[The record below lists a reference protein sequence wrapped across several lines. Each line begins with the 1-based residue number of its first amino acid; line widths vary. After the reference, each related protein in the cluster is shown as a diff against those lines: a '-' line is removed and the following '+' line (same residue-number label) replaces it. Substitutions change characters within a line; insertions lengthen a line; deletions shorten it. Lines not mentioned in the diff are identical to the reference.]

1 MAGHSKWA
9 NIKHRK
15 ARQDAKRG
23 AVFTKIIRE
32 LTVAAKEGGPIVED
46 NPRLRLA
53 YDKALS
59 ANMAKDTINRAIQR
73 GAGGQEGQNLE
84 EVVYE
89 GYAPGGVA
97 VLIKTLTDNKNR
109 TVSEI
114 RHAFTKY
121 GGNLGTSGSVAYMF
135 EAKGKILVS
144 ADSSNDDFYELA
156 LEHGA
161 TDLVDLDEG
170 KSEIVCDPKDLS
182 NLKEKLTENGY
193 EVDASEVVMEA
204 ETNISLDAEQS
215 EKNIKL
221 TDVLEDL
228 DDVQEVFTN
237 AELDQSCLLYTSPSP
252 RDLSTS
258 RMPSSA

>member
-32 LTVAAKEGGPIVED
+32 LTVAAKDGGPVIED

-53 YDKALS
+53 HEKALS

-84 EVVYE
+84 EVIYE
-89 GYAPGGVA
+89 GYAPGGIA
-97 VLIKTLTDNKNR
+97 VYIKTLTDNKNR

-121 GGNLGTSGSVAYMF
+121 GGNLGTSGSVAYLF
-135 EAKGKILVS
+135 EAKGKLLVKS
-144 ADSSNDDFYELA
+144 D
-156 LEHGA
+156 A
-161 TDLVDLDEG
+161 TDEKLYEVAIENGADDINDIDG
-170 KSEIVCDPKDLS
+170 DKTEIVCDPKNIS
-182 NLKEKLTENGY
+182 GLKEMVEKSGFEIEASEIVMETEN
-193 EVDASEVVMEA
+193 
-204 ETNISLDAEQS
+204 NISLDEEQS
-215 EKNIKL
+215 EKNMKL
-221 TDVLEDL
+221 TDALEDL
-228 DDVQEVFTN
+228 DDIQEVFTN
-237 AELDQSCLLYTSPSP
+237 ADLDESVF
-252 RDLSTS
+252 
-258 RMPSSA
+258 AE

>member
-182 NLKEKLTENGY
+182 NLKEKLTENDY
-193 EVDASEVVMEA
+193 VVDAS
-204 ETNISLDAEQS
+204 T
-215 EKNIKL
+215 
-221 TDVLEDL
+221 T
-228 DDVQEVFTN
+228 
-237 AELDQSCLLYTSPSP
+237 
-252 RDLSTS
+252 
-258 RMPSSA
+258 

>member
-32 LTVAAKEGGPIVED
+32 LTVAAKEGGAIVED

-161 TDLVDLDEG
+161 TDLVDLNEG

-182 NLKEKLTENGY
+182 NLKEKLTENDY
-193 EVDASEVVMEA
+193 AVDASEVVMEA
-204 ETNISLDAEQS
+204 ETNINLDAEQS

-237 AELDQSCLLYTSPSP
+237 AELDQSVFS
-252 RDLSTS
+252 
-258 RMPSSA
+258 

>member
-32 LTVAAKEGGPIVED
+32 LTVAAKDGGPVIED

-53 YDKALS
+53 HDKALS

-84 EVVYE
+84 EVIYE
-89 GYAPGGVA
+89 GYAPGGIA
-97 VLIKTLTDNKNR
+97 VYIKTLTDNKNR

-121 GGNLGTSGSVAYMF
+121 GGNLGTSGSVAYLF
-135 EAKGKILVS
+135 EAKGKLLVKS
-144 ADSSNDDFYELA
+144 D
-156 LEHGA
+156 A
-161 TDLVDLDEG
+161 TDEKLYEVAIENGADDINDIDG
-170 KSEIVCDPKDLS
+170 DKTEIVCDPKNIS
-182 NLKEKLTENGY
+182 GLKEIVEKSGFEIEASEIVMETEN
-193 EVDASEVVMEA
+193 
-204 ETNISLDAEQS
+204 NISLDEEQS
-215 EKNIKL
+215 EKNMKL
-221 TDVLEDL
+221 TDALEDL

-237 AELDQSCLLYTSPSP
+237 ADLDESVF
-252 RDLSTS
+252 
-258 RMPSSA
+258 AE

>member
-23 AVFTKIIRE
+23 AAFTKIIRE
-32 LTVAAKEGGPIVED
+32 LTVAAKDGGPVIED

-84 EVVYE
+84 EVIYE
-89 GYAPGGVA
+89 GYAPGGIA
-97 VLIKTLTDNKNR
+97 VYIKTLTDNKNR

-121 GGNLGTSGSVAYMF
+121 GGNLGTAGSVAYLF
-135 EAKGKILVS
+135 EAIGKLLVKS
-144 ADSSNDDFYELA
+144 D
-156 LEHGA
+156 A
-161 TDLVDLDEG
+161 TDEELYEVAIENGANDINDIDG
-170 KSEIVCDPKDLS
+170 SKTEIVCDPK
-182 NLKEKLTENGY
+182 NIAELKEMVEKAGFDIE
-193 EVDASEVVMEA
+193 ASEVVMEA
-204 ETNISLDAEQS
+204 ENNISLDEEQS
-215 EKNIKL
+215 EKNMKL
-221 TDVLEDL
+221 TDALEDL

-237 AELDQSCLLYTSPSP
+237 ADLDESVFTE
-252 RDLSTS
+252 
-258 RMPSSA
+258 

>member
-32 LTVAAKEGGPIVED
+32 LTVAAKDGGPVIED

-53 YDKALS
+53 HDKALS

-84 EVVYE
+84 EVIYE
-89 GYAPGGVA
+89 GYAPGGIA
-97 VLIKTLTDNKNR
+97 VYIKTLTDNKNR

-121 GGNLGTSGSVAYMF
+121 GGNLGTSGSVAYLF
-135 EAKGKILVS
+135 EAKGKLLVKS
-144 ADSSNDDFYELA
+144 D
-156 LEHGA
+156 A
-161 TDLVDLDEG
+161 TDEKLYEVAIENGADDINDIDGDKTEIICDPKNISGLKEMVEKSG
-170 KSEIVCDPKDLS
+170 FEIEASEIVM
-182 NLKEKLTENGY
+182 ETEN
-193 EVDASEVVMEA
+193 
-204 ETNISLDAEQS
+204 NISLDEEQS
-215 EKNIKL
+215 EKNMKL
-221 TDVLEDL
+221 TDALEDL

-237 AELDQSCLLYTSPSP
+237 ADLDESVF
-252 RDLSTS
+252 
-258 RMPSSA
+258 AE

>member
-32 LTVAAKEGGPIVED
+32 LTVAAKEGGAIVED

-161 TDLVDLDEG
+161 TDLIDLDEG

-182 NLKEKLTENGY
+182 NLKEKLAENDY
-193 EVDASEVVMEA
+193 AVDASEVVMEA
-204 ETNISLDAEQS
+204 ETNINLDAEQS

-221 TDVLEDL
+221 TDILEDL

-237 AELDQSCLLYTSPSP
+237 AELDQSVFS
-252 RDLSTS
+252 
-258 RMPSSA
+258 

>member
-32 LTVAAKEGGPIVED
+32 LTVAAKEGGAIVED

-84 EVVYE
+84 EVIYE

-144 ADSSNDDFYELA
+144 VDSSNDDFYELA

-182 NLKEKLTENGY
+182 NLKEKLTENDY
-193 EVDASEVVMEA
+193 AVDASEVVMEA
-204 ETNISLDAEQS
+204 ETNINLDSEQS

-237 AELDQSCLLYTSPSP
+237 AELDQSVFS
-252 RDLSTS
+252 
-258 RMPSSA
+258 

>member
-15 ARQDAKRG
+15 ARQDAKKG

-32 LTVAAKEGGPIVED
+32 LTVAAKDGGPIIED

-53 YDKALS
+53 HDKALS
-59 ANMAKDTINRAIQR
+59 ANMTKDTINRAIQR

-84 EVVYE
+84 EVIYE

-97 VLIKTLTDNKNR
+97 VYIKTLTDNKNR

-121 GGNLGTSGSVAYMF
+121 GGNLGTAGSVAYLF
-135 EAKGKILVS
+135 EAKGKLLINSDASDEKLYDVAIENG
-144 ADSSNDDFYELA
+144 ADDINDID
-156 LEHGA
+156 
-161 TDLVDLDEG
+161 VG
-170 KSEIVCDPKDLS
+170 KTEIVCEPKDIS
-182 NLKEKLTENGY
+182 ELKAMIEKAGFKIE
-193 EVDASEVVMEA
+193 ASEIVMEA
-204 ETNISLDAEQS
+204 ENNISLDEEQS
-215 EKNIKL
+215 EKNMKL
-221 TDVLEDL
+221 TDALEDL

-237 AELDQSCLLYTSPSP
+237 ADLDESVFIK
-252 RDLSTS
+252 
-258 RMPSSA
+258 

>member
-32 LTVAAKEGGPIVED
+32 LTVAAKDGGPVIED

-53 YDKALS
+53 HDKALA

-84 EVVYE
+84 EVIYE
-89 GYAPGGVA
+89 GYAPGGIA
-97 VLIKTLTDNKNR
+97 VYIKTLTDNKNR

-121 GGNLGTSGSVAYMF
+121 GGNLGTSGSVAYLF
-135 EAKGKILVS
+135 EAKGKLLIKS
-144 ADSSNDDFYELA
+144 D
-156 LEHGA
+156 A
-161 TDLVDLDEG
+161 TDEKLYEIAIENGADDINDIDGV
-170 KSEIVCDPKDLS
+170 KTEIVCDPKNIS
-182 NLKEKLTENGY
+182 GLKEMVEQAGFEIEASEIVMETEN
-193 EVDASEVVMEA
+193 
-204 ETNISLDAEQS
+204 NISLDEEQS
-215 EKNIKL
+215 EKNMKL
-221 TDVLEDL
+221 TDALEDL

-237 AELDQSCLLYTSPSP
+237 ADLDESVF
-252 RDLSTS
+252 
-258 RMPSSA
+258 AE

>member
-1 MAGHSKWA
+1 MLFRS
-9 NIKHRK
+9 
-15 ARQDAKRG
+15 RQDAKRG

-182 NLKEKLTENGY
+182 NLKEKLTENDY
-193 EVDASEVVMEA
+193 AVDASEVVMEA
-204 ETNISLDAEQS
+204 ETNINLDAEQS

-237 AELDQSCLLYTSPSP
+237 AELDQSVFS
-252 RDLSTS
+252 
-258 RMPSSA
+258 

>member
-193 EVDASEVVMEA
+193 AVDASEVVMEA
-204 ETNISLDAEQS
+204 ETNINLDAEQS
-215 EKNIKL
+215 EKNMKL

-237 AELDQSCLLYTSPSP
+237 AELDQSVFS
-252 RDLSTS
+252 
-258 RMPSSA
+258 

>member
-32 LTVAAKEGGPIVED
+32 LTVAAKDGGGIIED

-59 ANMAKDTINRAIQR
+59 ANMTKDTINRAIQR

-84 EVVYE
+84 EVLYE

-97 VLIKTLTDNKNR
+97 VLVKTLTDNKNR
-109 TVSEI
+109 TVSEV
-114 RHAFTKY
+114 RHAFSKF
-121 GGNLGTSGSVAYMF
+121 GGNLGTSGSVAYLF
-135 EAKGKILVS
+135 ESKGKLLVNS
-144 ADSSNDDFYELA
+144 TLENETFY
-156 LEHGA
+156 
-161 TDLVDLDEG
+161 DLVIENGAEDLDQVSDEQIEIVCQP
-170 KSEIVCDPKDLS
+170 KDVSNLKRVLEESEFSVEASEIV
-182 NLKEKLTENGY
+182 
-193 EVDASEVVMEA
+193 MEA
-204 ETNISLDAEQS
+204 DNSVSLDPEQS
-215 EKNIKL
+215 EKNMKL
-221 TDVLEDL
+221 TDALEDL

-237 AELDQSCLLYTSPSP
+237 ADLDVSVFE
-252 RDLSTS
+252 
-258 RMPSSA
+258 

>member
-121 GGNLGTSGSVAYMF
+121 GGNLGTAGSVAYMF

-182 NLKEKLTENGY
+182 NLKEKLTENNY
-193 EVDASEVVMEA
+193 VVDASEVVMEA
-204 ETNISLDAEQS
+204 ENNINLDVEQS

-237 AELDQSCLLYTSPSP
+237 AELDQSVFS
-252 RDLSTS
+252 
-258 RMPSSA
+258 

>member
-15 ARQDAKRG
+15 ERQDAKRG

-182 NLKEKLTENGY
+182 NLKEKLTENDY
-193 EVDASEVVMEA
+193 AVDASEVVMEA
-204 ETNISLDAEQS
+204 ETNINLDAEQS

-237 AELDQSCLLYTSPSP
+237 AELDQSVFS
-252 RDLSTS
+252 
-258 RMPSSA
+258 

>member
-32 LTVAAKEGGPIVED
+32 LTVAAKDGGGIIED

-59 ANMAKDTINRAIQR
+59 ANMTKDTINRAIQR

-84 EVVYE
+84 EVLYE

-97 VLIKTLTDNKNR
+97 VLVKTLTDNKNR
-109 TVSEI
+109 TVSEV
-114 RHAFTKY
+114 RHAFSKY
-121 GGNLGTSGSVAYMF
+121 GGNLGTSGSVAYLF
-135 EAKGKILVS
+135 EAKGKLLVNATLDKES
-144 ADSSNDDFYELA
+144 LYELVI
-156 LEHGA
+156 ENGA
-161 TDLVDLDEG
+161 DDLDQVTDEQIEIVCQP
-170 KSEIVCDPKDLS
+170 KDVSNLKRVLEESEFKVEASEIV
-182 NLKEKLTENGY
+182 
-193 EVDASEVVMEA
+193 MEA
-204 ETNISLDAEQS
+204 DNSISLDPEQS
-215 EKNIKL
+215 EKNMKL
-221 TDVLEDL
+221 TDALEDL

-237 AELDQSCLLYTSPSP
+237 ADLDASVFE
-252 RDLSTS
+252 
-258 RMPSSA
+258 

>member
-182 NLKEKLTENGY
+182 NLKEKLTENDY
-193 EVDASEVVMEA
+193 AVDASEVVMEA
-204 ETNISLDAEQS
+204 ETNINLDAEQS

-237 AELDQSCLLYTSPSP
+237 AELDRSVFS
-252 RDLSTS
+252 
-258 RMPSSA
+258 

>member
-32 LTVAAKEGGPIVED
+32 LTVAAKDGGGIIED

-59 ANMAKDTINRAIQR
+59 ANMTKDTINRAIQR

-84 EVVYE
+84 EVLYE

-97 VLIKTLTDNKNR
+97 VLVKTLTDNKNR
-109 TVSEI
+109 TVSEV
-114 RHAFTKY
+114 RHAFSKY
-121 GGNLGTSGSVAYMF
+121 GGNLGTSGSVAYLF
-135 EAKGKILVS
+135 EAKGKLLVNATLDNES
-144 ADSSNDDFYELA
+144 LYELVI
-156 LEHGA
+156 ENGA
-161 TDLVDLDEG
+161 DDLDQVTDEQIEIVCQP
-170 KSEIVCDPKDLS
+170 KDISNLKRVLEESEFKVEASEIV
-182 NLKEKLTENGY
+182 
-193 EVDASEVVMEA
+193 MEA
-204 ETNISLDAEQS
+204 DNSISLDQEQS
-215 EKNIKL
+215 EKNMKL
-221 TDVLEDL
+221 TDALEDL

-237 AELDQSCLLYTSPSP
+237 ADLDASVFE
-252 RDLSTS
+252 
-258 RMPSSA
+258 

>member
-32 LTVAAKEGGPIVED
+32 LTVAAKDGGPVIED

-53 YDKALS
+53 HDKALS

-84 EVVYE
+84 EVIYE
-89 GYAPGGVA
+89 GYAPGGIA
-97 VLIKTLTDNKNR
+97 VYIKTLTDNKNR

-121 GGNLGTSGSVAYMF
+121 GGNLGTSGSVAYLF
-135 EAKGKILVS
+135 EAKGKLLVKS
-144 ADSSNDDFYELA
+144 D
-156 LEHGA
+156 A
-161 TDLVDLDEG
+161 TDEKLYEVAIENGADDINDIDG
-170 KSEIVCDPKDLS
+170 DKTEIVCDPK
-182 NLKEKLTENGY
+182 NIPGLKEMVEKSGFEIEASEIVMETEN
-193 EVDASEVVMEA
+193 
-204 ETNISLDAEQS
+204 NISLDEEQS
-215 EKNIKL
+215 EKNMKL
-221 TDVLEDL
+221 TDALEDL

-237 AELDQSCLLYTSPSP
+237 ADLDESVF
-252 RDLSTS
+252 
-258 RMPSSA
+258 AE

>member
-32 LTVAAKEGGPIVED
+32 LTVAAKDGGGIIED

-59 ANMAKDTINRAIQR
+59 ANMTKDTINRAIQR

-84 EVVYE
+84 EVLYE

-97 VLIKTLTDNKNR
+97 VLVKTLTDNKNR
-109 TVSEI
+109 TVSEV
-114 RHAFTKY
+114 RHAFSKY
-121 GGNLGTSGSVAYMF
+121 GGNLGTSGSVAYLF
-135 EAKGKILVS
+135 EAKGKLLVNATLENES
-144 ADSSNDDFYELA
+144 LYELVV
-156 LEHGA
+156 ENGA
-161 TDLVDLDEG
+161 DDLDQVSNEQIEIVCQP
-170 KSEIVCDPKDLS
+170 KDVSNLKRVLEESKFKVEASEIV
-182 NLKEKLTENGY
+182 
-193 EVDASEVVMEA
+193 MEA
-204 ETNISLDAEQS
+204 DNSISLDPEQS
-215 EKNIKL
+215 EKNMKL
-221 TDVLEDL
+221 TDALEDL

-237 AELDQSCLLYTSPSP
+237 ADLDASVFE
-252 RDLSTS
+252 
-258 RMPSSA
+258 

>member
-144 ADSSNDDFYELA
+144 TDSSNDDFYELA

-193 EVDASEVVMEA
+193 AVDASEVVMEA
-204 ETNISLDAEQS
+204 ETNINLDAEQS

-237 AELDQSCLLYTSPSP
+237 AELDQSVFS
-252 RDLSTS
+252 
-258 RMPSSA
+258 

>member
-32 LTVAAKEGGPIVED
+32 LTVAAKDGGGIIDD

-59 ANMAKDTINRAIQR
+59 ANMTKDTISRAIQR

-84 EVVYE
+84 EVLYE

-97 VLIKTLTDNKNR
+97 VLVKTLTDNKNR
-109 TVSEI
+109 TVSEV
-114 RHAFTKY
+114 RHAFSKY
-121 GGNLGTSGSVAYMF
+121 GGNLGTSGSVAYLF
-135 EAKGKILVS
+135 EAKGKLLVNATLDNES
-144 ADSSNDDFYELA
+144 LYELVI
-156 LEHGA
+156 ENGA
-161 TDLVDLDEG
+161 DDLDQVTDEQIEIVCQP
-170 KSEIVCDPKDLS
+170 KDVSNLKRVLEESEFKVEASEIV
-182 NLKEKLTENGY
+182 
-193 EVDASEVVMEA
+193 MEA
-204 ETNISLDAEQS
+204 DNSISLDPEQS
-215 EKNIKL
+215 EKNMKL
-221 TDVLEDL
+221 TDALEDL

-237 AELDQSCLLYTSPSP
+237 ADLDASVFE
-252 RDLSTS
+252 
-258 RMPSSA
+258 

>member
-32 LTVAAKEGGPIVED
+32 LTVAAKEGGAIVED

-84 EVVYE
+84 EVIYE

-121 GGNLGTSGSVAYMF
+121 GGNLGTTGSVAYMF

-161 TDLVDLDEG
+161 TDLIDLDEG

-182 NLKEKLTENGY
+182 NLKEKLAENDY
-193 EVDASEVVMEA
+193 AVDASEVVMEA
-204 ETNISLDAEQS
+204 ETNINLDAEQS

-221 TDVLEDL
+221 TDILEDL

-237 AELDQSCLLYTSPSP
+237 AELDQSVFS
-252 RDLSTS
+252 
-258 RMPSSA
+258 

>member
-32 LTVAAKEGGPIVED
+32 LTVAAKDGGPVIED

-53 YDKALS
+53 HEKALS

-84 EVVYE
+84 EVIYE
-89 GYAPGGVA
+89 GYAPGGIA
-97 VLIKTLTDNKNR
+97 VYIKTLTDNKNR

-121 GGNLGTSGSVAYMF
+121 GGNLGTSGSVAYLF
-135 EAKGKILVS
+135 EAKGKLLVKS
-144 ADSSNDDFYELA
+144 DTTDEKLYEVAIENGADDINDID
-156 LEHGA
+156 GDK
-161 TDLVDLDEG
+161 T
-170 KSEIVCDPKDLS
+170 EIVCDPKNIS
-182 NLKEKLTENGY
+182 GLKEMVEKSGFEIEASEIVMETEN
-193 EVDASEVVMEA
+193 
-204 ETNISLDAEQS
+204 NISLDEEQS
-215 EKNIKL
+215 EKNMKL
-221 TDVLEDL
+221 TDALEDL

-237 AELDQSCLLYTSPSP
+237 ADLDESVF
-252 RDLSTS
+252 
-258 RMPSSA
+258 AE

>member
-32 LTVAAKEGGPIVED
+32 LTVAAKDGGGIIED

-59 ANMAKDTINRAIQR
+59 ANMTKDTINRAIQR

-84 EVVYE
+84 EVLYE

-97 VLIKTLTDNKNR
+97 VLVKTLTDNKNR
-109 TVSEI
+109 TVSEV
-114 RHAFTKY
+114 RHAFSKY
-121 GGNLGTSGSVAYMF
+121 GGNLGTSGSVAYLF
-135 EAKGKILVS
+135 EAKGKLLVNATLDNES
-144 ADSSNDDFYELA
+144 LYELVI
-156 LEHGA
+156 ENGA
-161 TDLVDLDEG
+161 DDLDQVTDEQIEIVCQP
-170 KSEIVCDPKDLS
+170 KDVSNLKRVLEESEFKVEASEIV
-182 NLKEKLTENGY
+182 
-193 EVDASEVVMEA
+193 MEA
-204 ETNISLDAEQS
+204 DNSINLDQEQS
-215 EKNIKL
+215 EKNMKL
-221 TDVLEDL
+221 TDALEDL

-237 AELDQSCLLYTSPSP
+237 ADLDASVFE
-252 RDLSTS
+252 
-258 RMPSSA
+258 

>member
-1 MAGHSKWA
+1 MAGHSNWA

-32 LTVAAKEGGPIVED
+32 LTVAAKDGGPVIED

-53 YDKALS
+53 HDKALS

-84 EVVYE
+84 EVIYE
-89 GYAPGGVA
+89 GYAPGGIA
-97 VLIKTLTDNKNR
+97 VYIKTLTDNKNR

-121 GGNLGTSGSVAYMF
+121 GGNLGTSGSVAYLF
-135 EAKGKILVS
+135 EAKGKLLVKS
-144 ADSSNDDFYELA
+144 D
-156 LEHGA
+156 A
-161 TDLVDLDEG
+161 TDEKLYEVAIENGADDINDIDG
-170 KSEIVCDPKDLS
+170 DKTEIVCDPKNIS
-182 NLKEKLTENGY
+182 GLKEMVEKSGFEIEASEIVMETEN
-193 EVDASEVVMEA
+193 
-204 ETNISLDAEQS
+204 NISLDEEQS
-215 EKNIKL
+215 EKNMKL
-221 TDVLEDL
+221 TDALEDL

-237 AELDQSCLLYTSPSP
+237 ADLDESVF
-252 RDLSTS
+252 
-258 RMPSSA
+258 AE

>member
-32 LTVAAKEGGPIVED
+32 LTVAAKDGGPVIED

-53 YDKALS
+53 HDKALS

-84 EVVYE
+84 EVIYE
-89 GYAPGGVA
+89 GYAPGGIA
-97 VLIKTLTDNKNR
+97 VYIKTITDNKNR

-121 GGNLGTSGSVAYMF
+121 GGNLGTSGSVAYLF
-135 EAKGKILVS
+135 EAKGKLLVKS
-144 ADSSNDDFYELA
+144 D
-156 LEHGA
+156 A
-161 TDLVDLDEG
+161 TDEKLYEVAIENGADDINDIDGG
-170 KSEIVCDPKDLS
+170 KTEIVCDPKNIS
-182 NLKEKLTENGY
+182 GLKEMVEKSGFEIEASEIVMETEN
-193 EVDASEVVMEA
+193 
-204 ETNISLDAEQS
+204 NISLDEEQS
-215 EKNIKL
+215 EKNMKL
-221 TDVLEDL
+221 TDALEDL

-237 AELDQSCLLYTSPSP
+237 ADLDESVF
-252 RDLSTS
+252 
-258 RMPSSA
+258 AE

>member
-32 LTVAAKEGGPIVED
+32 LTVAAKDGGPVIED

-53 YDKALS
+53 HDKALA

-84 EVVYE
+84 EVIYE
-89 GYAPGGVA
+89 GYAPGGIA
-97 VLIKTLTDNKNR
+97 VYIKTLTDNKNR

-121 GGNLGTSGSVAYMF
+121 GGNLGTSGSVAYLF
-135 EAKGKILVS
+135 EAKGKLLVKS
-144 ADSSNDDFYELA
+144 D
-156 LEHGA
+156 A
-161 TDLVDLDEG
+161 TDEKLYEVAIENGADDINDIDG
-170 KSEIVCDPKDLS
+170 DKTEIVCDPKNIS
-182 NLKEKLTENGY
+182 GLKEMVEKSGFEIEASEIVMETEN
-193 EVDASEVVMEA
+193 
-204 ETNISLDAEQS
+204 NISLDEEQS
-215 EKNIKL
+215 EKNMKL
-221 TDVLEDL
+221 TDALEDL

-237 AELDQSCLLYTSPSP
+237 ADLDESVF
-252 RDLSTS
+252 
-258 RMPSSA
+258 AE

>member
-32 LTVAAKEGGPIVED
+32 LTVAAKEGGPIIED

-135 EAKGKILVS
+135 ETKGKILVS

-182 NLKEKLTENGY
+182 NLKEKLTENDY

-204 ETNISLDAEQS
+204 ETNINLDAEQS

-237 AELDQSCLLYTSPSP
+237 AELDQSVFS
-252 RDLSTS
+252 
-258 RMPSSA
+258 